1 MNAPLSRM
9 LRPFAAPLAAA
20 VALQALAGVASL
32 VPWLALGRIAE
43 HWRIAADLDGAA
55 REWLAAAVA
64 AGVCWLS
71 GQTIALHL
79 THRVDADLSDR
90 LRKRLADHLQ
100 RLPLTWFARTGSDR
114 IARYVDQDV
123 RALHQLVAHAP
134 ADVTQLIVVPGAAL
148 ACLLYLNPALL
159 AFALAPLVLGAALFR
174 RMRSARFVPAFAD
187 RNAALEKL
195 MGDYAEFARNPA
207 LVRQYPGAGI
217 EAVVLDSVARFER
230 AFSAWVGRIGGLGAC
245 TQVLL
250 GTPLL
255 LAWVVLG
262 AMGVALARSPIG
274 ELCVFALLIWAV
286 AAPVRALGH
295 GADALREA
303 RAAATRLDALL
314 ALPGLP
320 QPPDGAQAPPA
331 PRDASIAIR
340 GVCVDFDGTRI
351 LHDIDATIGAG
362 TTTAIVGPSGA
373 GKSTLLTLLA
383 RFMDPDRGDV
393 LLGGADLRALP
404 QRVLR
409 DQVAMVFQ
417 QAVALDVS
425 IAENIALYRPDASR
439 DEIRA
444 AARAACLADRIDA
457 LPGGYDCVHGRDARF
472 SGGELQR
479 LAIARALLSHA
490 PLLLLDE
497 PASALDPQT
506 GRALRNALHG
516 GARTRV
522 IVSHDLAAV
531 RQADQI
537 LVMDRGRIVE
547 RGTHRALLDARGLYA
562 RLWAERDRPA
572 EEATR

>member
-1 MNAPLSRM
+1 MNAPLARM

-43 HWRIAADLDGAA
+43 HWRAAADLDGAA
-55 REWLAAAVA
+55 RAWLAAAVA
-64 AGVCWLS
+64 AGACWLG
-71 GQTIALHL
+71 GQTLALHL
-79 THRVDADLSDR
+79 THRVDADLCDR
-90 LRKRLADHLQ
+90 LRARLADHLQ
-100 RLPLTWFARTGSDR
+100 RLPLNWFARTGSDR

-134 ADVTQLIVVPGAAL
+134 ADITQLIVVPGAAL

-159 AFALAPLVLGAALFR
+159 AFALVPLVLAAALFR
-174 RMRSARFVPAFAD
+174 WMRSARFMPAFAE
-187 RNAALEKL
+187 RRAALEAL
-195 MGDYAEFARNPA
+195 MGDYAELARNPA

-217 EAVVLDSVARFER
+217 EAVALDSVAGFAR

-262 AMGVALARSPIG
+262 AMGLVLARAPVG

-295 GADALREA
+295 GADALRDA
-303 RAAATRLDALL
+303 RAAAARLDALL

-320 QPPDGAQAPPA
+320 QPPDAGARPA

-340 GVCVDFDGTRI
+340 GVCVEFDGVPV
-351 LHDIDATIGAG
+351 LHDIEATIEAG

-383 RFMDPDRGDV
+383 RFMDPARGEV
-393 LLGGADLRALP
+393 RLGGVDLRMLP
-404 QRVLR
+404 PRVLR
-409 DQVAMVFQ
+409 ERIAVVFQ
-417 QAVALDVS
+417 H
-425 IAENIALYRPDASR
+425 
-439 DEIRA
+439 A

-457 LPGGYDCVHGRDARF
+457 LPGGYDCRYGRDVRF

>member
-1 MNAPLSRM
+1 MNAPLARM

-43 HWRIAADLDGAA
+43 HWRAAADLDGAA
-55 REWLAAAVA
+55 RAWLAAAVA
-64 AGVCWLS
+64 AGACWLG
-71 GQTIALHL
+71 GQTLALHL
-79 THRVDADLSDR
+79 THRVDADLCDR
-90 LRKRLADHLQ
+90 LRARLADHLQ
-100 RLPLTWFARTGSDR
+100 RLPLNWFARTGSDR

-134 ADVTQLIVVPGAAL
+134 ADITQLIVVPGAAL

-159 AFALAPLVLGAALFR
+159 AFALVPLVLA
-174 RMRSARFVPAFAD
+174 
-187 RNAALEKL
+187 AALEAL
-195 MGDYAEFARNPA
+195 MGDYAELARNPA

-217 EAVVLDSVARFER
+217 EAVALDSVAGFAR

-255 LAWVVLG
+255 LAWVVFG
-262 AMGVALARSPIG
+262 AMGLVLARAPVG

-295 GADALREA
+295 GADALRDA
-303 RAAATRLDALL
+303 RAAAARLDALL

-320 QPPDGAQAPPA
+320 QPPDAGARPA

-340 GVCVDFDGTRI
+340 GVCVEFDGVPV
-351 LHDIDATIGAG
+351 LHDIEATIEAG

-383 RFMDPDRGDV
+383 RFMDPARGEV
-393 LLGGADLRALP
+393 RLGGVDLRMLP
-404 QRVLR
+404 PRVLR
-409 DQVAMVFQ
+409 ERIAVVFQ
-417 QAVALDVS
+417 HAAALDVS
-425 IAENIALYRPDASR
+425 IAENIALYQPDASR
-439 DEIRA
+439 DDIRA

-457 LPGGYDCVHGRDARF
+457 LPGGYDCRYGRDVRF

>member
-1 MNAPLSRM
+1 MNAPLARM

-43 HWRIAADLDGAA
+43 HWRAAADLDGAA
-55 REWLAAAVA
+55 RAWLAAAVA
-64 AGVCWLS
+64 AGACWLG
-71 GQTIALHL
+71 GQTLALHL
-79 THRVDADLSDR
+79 THRVDADLCDR
-90 LRKRLADHLQ
+90 LRARLADHLQ
-100 RLPLTWFARTGSDR
+100 RLPLNWFARTGSDR

-134 ADVTQLIVVPGAAL
+134 ADITQLIVVPGAAL

-159 AFALAPLVLGAALFR
+159 AFALVPLVLAAALFR
-174 RMRSARFVPAFAD
+174 WMRSARFMPAFAE
-187 RNAALEKL
+187 RRAALEAL
-195 MGDYAEFARNPA
+195 MGDYAELARNPA

-217 EAVVLDSVARFER
+217 EAVALDSVAGFAR

-262 AMGVALARSPIG
+262 AMGLVLARAPVG

-295 GADALREA
+295 GADALRDA
-303 RAAATRLDALL
+303 RAAAARLDALL

-320 QPPDGAQAPPA
+320 QPPDAGARPA

-340 GVCVDFDGTRI
+340 GVCVEFDGVPV
-351 LHDIDATIGAG
+351 LHDIEATIEAG

-373 GKSTLLTLLA
+373 GKSTLLA
-383 RFMDPDRGDV
+383 RFMDPARGEV
-393 LLGGADLRALP
+393 RLGGVDLRMLP
-404 QRVLR
+404 PRVLR
-409 DQVAMVFQ
+409 ERIAVVFQ
-417 QAVALDVS
+417 HAAALDVS

-439 DEIRA
+439 DDIRA

-457 LPGGYDCVHGRDARF
+457 LPGGYDCRYGRDVRF

>member
-1 MNAPLSRM
+1 MNAPLARM

-43 HWRIAADLDGAA
+43 HWRAAADLDGAA
-55 REWLAAAVA
+55 RAWLAAAVA
-64 AGVCWLS
+64 AGACWLG
-71 GQTIALHL
+71 GQTLALHL
-79 THRVDADLSDR
+79 THRVDADLCDR
-90 LRKRLADHLQ
+90 LRARLADHLQ
-100 RLPLTWFARTGSDR
+100 RLPLNWFARTGSDR

-134 ADVTQLIVVPGAAL
+134 ADITQLIVVPGAAL

-159 AFALAPLVLGAALFR
+159 AFALVPLVLAAALFR
-174 RMRSARFVPAFAD
+174 WMRSARFMPAFAE
-187 RNAALEKL
+187 RRAALEAL
-195 MGDYAEFARNPA
+195 MGDYAELARNPA

-217 EAVVLDSVARFER
+217 EAVALDSVAGFAR

-262 AMGVALARSPIG
+262 AMGLVLARAPVG

-295 GADALREA
+295 GADALRDARGRRAARCAA
-303 RAAATRLDALL
+303 RAAGAAAAARRRCAARAARRVDCDSRRVRRIRRRAGSARYRGDDRGRHDHRDRRAVRGRQEHAAHAARALH
-314 ALPGLP
+314 GS
-320 QPPDGAQAPPA
+320 GARRGA
-331 PRDASIAIR
+331 PRRR
-340 GVCVDFDGTRI
+340 GSA
-351 LHDIDATIGAG
+351 HA
-362 TTTAIVGPSGA
+362 
-373 GKSTLLTLLA
+373 
-383 RFMDPDRGDV
+383 
-393 LLGGADLRALP
+393 
-404 QRVLR
+404 
-409 DQVAMVFQ
+409 
-417 QAVALDVS
+417 
-425 IAENIALYRPDASR
+425 
-439 DEIRA
+439 A
-444 AARAACLADRIDA
+444 AARAARADRGGVPARGRARRVDRREHRAVPARREPRRHPRGRARRVPRRSHRCAAGRLRLPLRSRRA
-457 LPGGYDCVHGRDARF
+457 L

>member
-1 MNAPLSRM
+1 
-9 LRPFAAPLAAA
+9 
-20 VALQALAGVASL
+20 
-32 VPWLALGRIAE
+32 
-43 HWRIAADLDGAA
+43 
-55 REWLAAAVA
+55 
-64 AGVCWLS
+64 
-71 GQTIALHL
+71 
-79 THRVDADLSDR
+79 
-90 LRKRLADHLQ
+90 
-100 RLPLTWFARTGSDR
+100 
-114 IARYVDQDV
+114 
-123 RALHQLVAHAP
+123 
-134 ADVTQLIVVPGAAL
+134 
-148 ACLLYLNPALL
+148 
-159 AFALAPLVLGAALFR
+159 
-174 RMRSARFVPAFAD
+174 
-187 RNAALEKL
+187 
-195 MGDYAEFARNPA
+195 MGDYAELARNPA

-217 EAVVLDSVARFER
+217 EAVALDSVAGFAR

-262 AMGVALARSPIG
+262 AMGLVLARAPVG

-295 GADALREA
+295 GADALRDA
-303 RAAATRLDALL
+303 RAAAARLDALL

-320 QPPDGAQAPPA
+320 QPPDAGARPA

-340 GVCVDFDGTRI
+340 GVCVEFDGVPV
-351 LHDIDATIGAG
+351 LHDIEATIEAG

-383 RFMDPDRGDV
+383 RFMDPARGEV
-393 LLGGADLRALP
+393 RLGGVDLRMLP
-404 QRVLR
+404 PRVLR
-409 DQVAMVFQ
+409 ERIAVVFQ
-417 QAVALDVS
+417 HAAALDVS

-439 DEIRA
+439 DDIRA

-457 LPGGYDCVHGRDARF
+457 LPGGYDCRYGRDVRF

>member
-1 MNAPLSRM
+1 MNAPLARM

-43 HWRIAADLDGAA
+43 HWRAAADLDGAA
-55 REWLAAAVA
+55 RAWLAAAVA
-64 AGVCWLS
+64 AGACWLG
-71 GQTIALHL
+71 GQTLALHL
-79 THRVDADLSDR
+79 THRVDADLCDR
-90 LRKRLADHLQ
+90 LRARLADHLQ
-100 RLPLTWFARTGSDR
+100 RLPLNWFARTGSDR

-134 ADVTQLIVVPGAAL
+134 ADITQLIVVPGAAL

-159 AFALAPLVLGAALFR
+159 AFALVPLVLA
-174 RMRSARFVPAFAD
+174 
-187 RNAALEKL
+187 AALEAL
-195 MGDYAEFARNPA
+195 MGDYAELARNPA

-217 EAVVLDSVARFER
+217 EAVALDSVAGFAR

-262 AMGVALARSPIG
+262 AMGLVLARAPVG

-295 GADALREA
+295 GADALRDA
-303 RAAATRLDALL
+303 RAAAARLDALL

-320 QPPDGAQAPPA
+320 QPPDADARPA

-340 GVCVDFDGTRI
+340 GVCVEFDGAPV
-351 LHDIDATIGAG
+351 LHDIEATIEAG

-373 GKSTLLTLLA
+373 GKSTLLTLLV
-383 RFMDPDRGDV
+383 RFMDPARGEV
-393 LLGGADLRALP
+393 RLGGVDLRMLP
-404 QRVLR
+404 PRVLR
-409 DQVAMVFQ
+409 ERIAVVFQ
-417 QAVALDVS
+417 HAAALDVS

-439 DEIRA
+439 DDIRA

-457 LPGGYDCVHGRDARF
+457 LPGGYDCRYGRDVRF

>member
-1 MNAPLSRM
+1 MPGCCVRSRRRSRPRSRCRRSRASRRSCRGSRSAGSPSTGAPRPISTARRARGSRRR
-9 LRPFAAPLAAA
+9 LRPAR
-20 VALQALAGVASL
+20 AGS
-32 VPWLALGRIAE
+32 
-43 HWRIAADLDGAA
+43 AA
-55 REWLAAAVA
+55 RRSRCTSRTASTPICATGCAA
-64 AGVCWLS
+64 
-71 GQTIALHL
+71 
-79 THRVDADLSDR
+79 
-90 LRKRLADHLQ
+90 RLADHLQ
-100 RLPLTWFARTGSDR
+100 RLPLNWFARTGSDR

-134 ADVTQLIVVPGAAL
+134 ADITQLIVVPGAAL

-159 AFALAPLVLGAALFR
+159 AFALVPLVLAAALFR
-174 RMRSARFVPAFAD
+174 WMRSARFMPAFAE
-187 RNAALEKL
+187 RRAALEAL
-195 MGDYAEFARNPA
+195 MGDYAELARNPA

-217 EAVVLDSVARFER
+217 EAVALDSVAGFAR

-262 AMGVALARSPIG
+262 AMGLVLARAPVG

-295 GADALREA
+295 GADALRDA
-303 RAAATRLDALL
+303 RAAAARLDALL

-320 QPPDGAQAPPA
+320 QPPDAGARPA

-340 GVCVDFDGTRI
+340 GVCVEFDGVPV
-351 LHDIDATIGAG
+351 LHDIEATIEAG

-383 RFMDPDRGDV
+383 RFMDPARGEV
-393 LLGGADLRALP
+393 RLGGVDLRMLP
-404 QRVLR
+404 PRVLR
-409 DQVAMVFQ
+409 ERIAVVFQ
-417 QAVALDVS
+417 HAAALDVS

-439 DEIRA
+439 DDIRA

-457 LPGGYDCVHGRDARF
+457 LPGGYDCRYGRDVRF

>member
-1 MNAPLSRM
+1 A
-9 LRPFAAPLAAA
+9 
-20 VALQALAGVASL
+20 
-32 VPWLALGRIAE
+32 
-43 HWRIAADLDGAA
+43 
-55 REWLAAAVA
+55 
-64 AGVCWLS
+64 
-71 GQTIALHL
+71 
-79 THRVDADLSDR
+79 
-90 LRKRLADHLQ
+90 
-100 RLPLTWFARTGSDR
+100 
-114 IARYVDQDV
+114 
-123 RALHQLVAHAP
+123 
-134 ADVTQLIVVPGAAL
+134 
-148 ACLLYLNPALL
+148 
-159 AFALAPLVLGAALFR
+159 
-174 RMRSARFVPAFAD
+174 
-187 RNAALEKL
+187 
-195 MGDYAEFARNPA
+195 
-207 LVRQYPGAGI
+207 
-217 EAVVLDSVARFER
+217 
-230 AFSAWVGRIGGLGAC
+230 
-245 TQVLL
+245 
-250 GTPLL
+250 
-255 LAWVVLG
+255 
-262 AMGVALARSPIG
+262 
-274 ELCVFALLIWAV
+274 
-286 AAPVRALGH
+286 
-295 GADALREA
+295 
-303 RAAATRLDALL
+303 RLDALL

-320 QPPDGAQAPPA
+320 QPPDAGARPA

-340 GVCVDFDGTRI
+340 GVCVEFDGVPV
-351 LHDIDATIGAG
+351 LHDIEATIEAG

-383 RFMDPDRGDV
+383 RFMDPARGEV
-393 LLGGADLRALP
+393 RLGGVDLRMLP
-404 QRVLR
+404 PRVLR
-409 DQVAMVFQ
+409 ERIAVVFQ
-417 QAVALDVS
+417 HAAALDVS

-439 DEIRA
+439 DDIRA

-457 LPGGYDCVHGRDARF
+457 LPGGYDCRYGRDVRF